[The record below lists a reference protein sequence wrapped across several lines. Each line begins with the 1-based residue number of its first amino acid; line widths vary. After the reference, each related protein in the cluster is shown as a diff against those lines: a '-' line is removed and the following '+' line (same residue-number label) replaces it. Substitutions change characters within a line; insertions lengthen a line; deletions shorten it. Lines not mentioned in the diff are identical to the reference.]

1 MFARPFVT
9 VVGFLALIRFAE
21 SAAVAQWTALVPL
34 PWSQGRFVVAV
45 AASGSSGLVAI
56 GGQYND
62 SLDFGDICRTS
73 DPAVSW
79 TCSDVGLPWRT
90 LTAAS
95 AVPHRDGAESD
106 HCGKHLHC
114 GFLTPM
120 FLTRPMMSDVELGR
134 GASEVAEW
142 KDQSGVEE
150 GLMSGITTKGQDGI
164 GMMVVPVQSAGCFAT
179 SAQLGLLERSA
190 VTPAGL
196 AAWKAGTSPA
206 AQHGGGT

>member
-1 MFARPFVT
+1 MREEWSLAASSNI
-9 VVGFLALIRFAE
+9 GFLQENAISEHNFAMLDLGCRP
-21 SAAVAQWTALVPL
+21 AWTASSTVNPCLDGFEMA
-34 PWSQGRFVVAV
+34 SQFDLCSSTVTE
-45 AASGSSGLVAI
+45 SG
-56 GGQYND
+56 
-62 SLDFGDICRTS
+62 
-73 DPAVSW
+73 
-79 TCSDVGLPWRT
+79 
-90 LTAAS
+90 
-95 AVPHRDGAESD
+95 

-114 GFLTPM
+114 VFLTPM

-134 GASEVAEW
+134 GASEVVEW
-142 KDQSGVEE
+142 QHQKGGVEE